1 MISPTAAPPAPP
13 APPVPA
19 APPAPPAPP
28 GPPAAP
34 PLPVGGG
41 PPAPPPPPAVQSGGG
56 GSLADQIAAAKLKK
70 ASKVIFSGS
79 HVKQIY
85 NIWEHK
91 SGFICHLIINTTKD
105 LAYAALKSVY
115 NMIGQLPITFCP
127 WKNMYGS

>member
-13 APPVPA
+13 VPP
-19 APPAPPAPP
+19 
-28 GPPAAP
+28 
-34 PLPVGGG
+34 GG
-41 PPAPPPPPAVQSGGG
+41 PPAPPPPPAVQSRGG

-70 ASKVIFSGS
+70 ASKVRFSGS

-105 LAYAALKSVY
+105 LVYAALNSFY
-115 NMIGQLPITFCP
+115 NMIGRLHITICP
-127 WKNMYGS
+127 WKNTDKS